1 MTMVKIAPSILAGD
15 FLHLEKDIR
24 MLNEHADLLHFDVMD
39 GSLVPNLSFGF
50 PIMDAVAP
58 IAEIPMDVH
67 LMIVNP
73 DKYIE
78 RFAKAGASY
87 ISFHLEAADLAGK
100 GVSEYVSLIHE
111 SGARAGLA
119 INPDIP
125 VERLFPYIEEV
136 DFFLVMSVFAGFG
149 GQKLVPATYERVNA
163 VKAEIARRGLGC
175 LVQIDG
181 GADESNAASLFDAG
195 VDIVVAGSAVFK
207 STDPVATIAV
217 MKGD

>member
-149 GQKLVPATYERVNA
+149 GQRFIEDSIERIA
-163 VKAEIARRGLGC
+163 VLKAEMDRRGVC
-175 LVQIDG
+175 KDIEVDG
-181 GADESNAASLFDAG
+181 GVSSSNARVLSEAG
-195 VDIVVAGSAVFK
+195 ATILVAGSSVFK
-207 STDPVATIAV
+207 AEDPAMAIAEMRV
-217 MKGD
+217 